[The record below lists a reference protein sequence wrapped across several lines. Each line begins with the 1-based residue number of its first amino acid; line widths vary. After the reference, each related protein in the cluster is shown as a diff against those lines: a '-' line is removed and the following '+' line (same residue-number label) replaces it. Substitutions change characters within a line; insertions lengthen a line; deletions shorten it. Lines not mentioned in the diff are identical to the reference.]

1 MKYKSKIGVC
11 MASLGILL
19 SSVSVEVLAAE
30 AGDLIIRGRVINIS
44 PDVDSDDALGAGSN
58 TPVDVD
64 SATTIEVDFTYMLNQ
79 NVGFELILATAKHDI
94 SGDGNLSAL
103 GGIGETGV
111 LPPTL
116 TAQYH
121 FSPTASMR
129 PYAGVGVN
137 YTLFY
142 DEDTTSS
149 LTNGLG
155 AGKTDLDLDSS
166 LGMAL
171 QAGVDIDVSNGW
183 FFNADVKYIQ
193 IETEATVKA
202 DGATATKFDV
212 AIDPWVFGIG
222 FGKVF

>member
-1 MKYKSKIGVC
+1 MKYKSKAGVC
-11 MASLGILL
+11 TALLGIFL
-19 SSVSVEVLAAE
+19 SLISVQVLAA

-44 PDVDSDDALGAGSN
+44 PNVDSDDALGAGSN

-64 SATTIEVDFTYMLNQ
+64 SATTIEVDFTYMLKS
-79 NVGFELILATAKHDI
+79 NVGLELILATAKHDI
-94 SGDGNLSAL
+94 NGDGNLSSL
-103 GGIGETGV
+103 GKIGETGV

-121 FSPTASMR
+121 FSPTATTR
-129 PYAGVGVN
+129 PYAGIGIN

-149 LTNGLG
+149 LTSGLS
-155 AGKTDLDLDSS
+155 ASTTSLDLDSS
-166 LGMAL
+166 IGLAL
-171 QAGVDIDVSNGW
+171 QAGVDVDVSNGW
-183 FFNADVKYIQ
+183 FFNADLKYIQ

-222 FGKVF
+222 VGKVF